1 MKTKRNAK
9 RNETSG
15 FLEYTCYS
23 LVVVVAIVMVMVM
36 VSESESKMVGS
47 GIV

>member
-1 MKTKRNAK
+1 MMKTK

-23 LVVVVAIVMVMVM
+23 LVVVVVM
-36 VSESESKMVGS
+36 VSESQSKMVGS
-47 GIV
+47 GIM